1 MQSITDDIFSKS
13 QWQELNELLA
23 KLSHEQSLWLSGYLA
38 AGIKKPLAE
47 PATSPVSKLAIA
59 YGTETGNSKTL
70 AEKLHQQLPSQL
82 KASVSDLADLK
93 VAELTKFSHLLI
105 ITSTHGDGDPPET
118 AEDFYNA
125 LMQSEKP
132 LTELNYSVLAL
143 GDSTYTHFCVTGR
156 NIDEQLKKLGAQQL
170 IPRVE
175 CDVDFEEPA
184 AKWITELSQKLST
197 QQEDFAGS
205 APVHSLSAEYK
216 PSHEV
221 TKSAPLTASVLDNI
235 ILSDPKSPMPIH
247 HIELDIPAG
256 IFDLAPGDSVGVL
269 AENPPEQIRLVLDIL
284 GFSGDENITVSGEAI
299 SLLDGLKSQ
308 FDLNHCSIKLLERLT
323 EDPAANS
330 GLDKS
335 SVRGYLKQHHLTDI
349 LRKFAH
355 QAALSPQDLIN
366 HLRPLQPR
374 LYDVA
379 NVVDAETTALHLCVK
394 RYQYTMNGQPF
405 AGVASTYLADAAV
418 GDPIHIYPHK
428 NKRFHLPDSQT
439 APLIMVADGTG
450 IAPFRAFIE
459 QIAAGKRQNPCW
471 LLFREAR
478 YKEDFLYQTDWQSHL
493 TRRHLN
499 KLDVHF
505 YQDQPELTLFNYFA
519 TNPDI
524 LSGWLNAGAHLYL
537 SGDKTFLTWLET
549 ELENYIQKHLLMGS
563 EWQSLKQQKRL
574 HKNLY

>member
-13 QWQELNELLA
+13 QWQELNALLA

-38 AGIKKPLAE
+38 ASIKNPLAE
-47 PATSPVSKLAIA
+47 PATSPVSKLVIA
-59 YGTETGNSKTL
+59 YGTETGNSKAL

-132 LTELNYSVLAL
+132 LANLNYSVLAL

-156 NIDEQLKKLGAQQL
+156 NIDEQLAKLGAQQL

-184 AKWITELSQKLST
+184 AKWITELNQKLST
-197 QQEDFAGS
+197 QQQDFAGS
-205 APVHSLSAEYK
+205 ASVHSLSAEYK
-216 PSHEV
+216 PSQEI

-235 ILSDPKSPMPIH
+235 ILSDPNSPMPIH

-269 AENPPEQIRLVLDIL
+269 AENPPEQIRQVLDIL
-284 GFSGDENITVSGEAI
+284 GFSGDENITVRGEAI

-335 SVRGYLKQHHLTDI
+335 AVRSYLKQHHLTDI

-355 QAALSPQDLIN
+355 QADLSPQDLVN
-366 HLRPLQPR
+366 YLRPLQPR